1 MDFQEFVVTTRARS
15 THKGYRERKNQPLCP
30 LCPSWFLTIKKP
42 LRPGTKGHTPRYHPG
57 WRRPDGTPLCSV
69 PDYEPGNEGRLPLWP
84 DNGGHPSP
92 TTGESRSP
100 ARLPGEF
107 GLRGVPPGAPR
118 GANAGLPPS
127 PARCRDGLLLLFAAC
142 KRAGR
147 QKSKNQLLALNG
159 RCNALPLGLYFIAIP
174 VNVKWRVWLGVSQSC
189 RTTASSCPTIL
200 SRIFWLLLWSRGHKR

>member
-57 WRRPDGTPLCSV
+57 WRRPDGTSLRFV

-92 TTGESRSP
+92 TTGETRSP
-100 ARLPGEF
+100 TRLPGEF
-107 GLRGVPPGAPR
+107 GLRGNPPALPGAPMPGFHR
-118 GANAGLPPS
+118 PRLAAGMAYYSCSQPV
-127 PARCRDGLLLLFAAC
+127 REQVV
-142 KRAGR
+142 KRAKINCWHSTGDAML
-147 QKSKNQLLALNG
+147 SLWA
-159 RCNALPLGLYFIAIP
+159 FI
-174 VNVKWRVWLGVSQSC
+174 LSQS
-189 RTTASSCPTIL
+189 L
-200 SRIFWLLLWSRGHKR
+200 